1 MLVSVAGCGCG
12 SEDFGGEDEG
22 QQEKEVDAEKGRGEE
37 IAVFGDLHPLQ
48 FFALLSGRRS

>member
-1 MLVSVAGCGCG
+1 VLVSVAGCGCG

>member
-1 MLVSVAGCGCG
+1 MLVSVAGCG

-48 FFALLSGRRS
+48 FFALLSGRWS